1 MDIEIE
7 WLCGQRVLCGWW
19 EGLSVVRLVL
29 IIWEIK
35 VMSGFKRRVVERKGV
50 KKQREFEDK
59 LIEDNLEDFAHD
71 EGELEEFLEED

>member
-1 MDIEIE
+1 
-7 WLCGQRVLCGWW
+7 
-19 EGLSVVRLVL
+19 
-29 IIWEIK
+29 
-35 VMSGFKRRVVERKGV
+35 MSGFKRRVVERKGV